1 MPLCRYIGF
10 SLVLRQIHDT
20 KLCPGVRAT
29 CVQNNTPDCQNL
41 PWSSFE
47 SVALTY
53 LCKCLGFPCG
63 SASKESARNARD
75 LGSVPRLGRS
85 PGEGKSYPLQYS
97 SLENFMDS
105 IVHGVT
111 KSQTWLSDFQ
121 FYTSLWGLTCLA
133 LKPEKS
139 LWPQFQS
146 SVVWMPQL
154 TFTSESLK
162 VCLQYHWQGPT
173 SACPEGTYLP
183 IQDTGTCGLLLS
195 PSWELSPPEDK
206 LGAPTGNTQFPRLLW
221 KI

>member
-1 MPLCRYIGF
+1 MPLCRYAGF

-20 KLCPGVRAT
+20 KLCPVVRAT
-29 CVQNNTPDCQNL
+29 CIQNNIPDCQNL

-53 LCKCLGFPCG
+53 LCKSLGFPCG
-63 SASKESARNARD
+63 SAGKESARNARD
-75 LGSVPRLGRS
+75 LGSVPGLGRS

-139 LWPQFQS
+139 LWPQLQS

-162 VCLQYHWQGPT
+162 VCLQYHYKDPPLPALKAPIFLFRTQEHVVFC
-173 SACPEGTYLP
+173 SAPAGRSLHQK
-183 IQDTGTCGLLLS
+183 INWGHQLAI
-195 PSWELSPPEDK
+195 PS
-206 LGAPTGNTQFPRLLW
+206 F
-221 KI
+221 